1 MKPSRVEEVE
11 YKVGQCLIPL
21 TVELVRSKYAL
32 RGTEMFKKIEHFSPQ
47 SDADRLRIQ
56 EVHMKDS
63 HVVLKV
69 VEEFNKHEYVDDAGE
84 PYPPEI
90 FTIEPEYFTPNG
102 NLIEGIHWGE
112 QKTHEK
118 WLQKGAPGPYEVG
131 QTMPFFYLEGKVG
144 KEKRGTIQ
152 VAAGPINTL
161 SYDALDAITLWVHE

>member
-1 MKPSRVEEVE
+1 MKPSRIEKVE

-21 TVELVRSKYAL
+21 TVELVRRKYTL
-32 RGTEMFKKIEHFSPQ
+32 RGGEMFKKIEHFSPQ

-56 EVHMKDS
+56 EVQMKDD

-69 VEEFNKHEYVDDAGE
+69 IEEFDKKVVEDDE
-84 PYPPEI
+84 EVFPPEV

-102 NLIEGIHWGE
+102 NLIEGTHWGE
-112 QKTHEK
+112 QKTHKK
-118 WLQKGAPGPYEVG
+118 WLQKGEPGPYMPG